1 MGFVF
6 TRILSRVVERS
17 KNVPRIGA
25 AGSMIVM
32 KFGGTSVEDGKAI
45 DRVAKIVQGR
55 MVHKPIVVVSAMAR
69 VTDGLIAMG
78 NAAAKGDLD
87 ESLGLLGRLR
97 ERHARV
103 SSEVVG
109 GPQLDSLLAEIE
121 CAFDRIEELLKG
133 IAAVGELSVRTGDNL
148 YSFGELLSSRIVA
161 AAFQARGVNSL
172 MFDSRQVMI
181 TDAHHGE
188 AIPLFDETNERCIA
202 QLGPLVK
209 RGVVPVMG
217 GFIASTQDGVPTTM
231 GRGGSDFSAAI
242 VGAALDAERIEIWT
256 DVEGMMTS
264 DPRVCSDARSIRV
277 ISFEEAAELAHFGA
291 KVLHPA
297 TLVPAVQKNIPV
309 YVLNSRD
316 LKSKGTCIKSSAPPC
331 KTPFRAIA
339 AKKKVAIISVSAPRM
354 LLAHGY
360 LRAVFEVFE
369 RYQIPVDLVAT
380 SEVSISLTME
390 SRLVVPG
397 LVDDLRKLAEVSVE
411 DGKAIIC
418 LVGRKIR
425 GKPGIAAGV
434 FSAVAA
440 GGINVRMISQG
451 ASEINV
457 SFVID
462 EDDAN
467 LAVQLL
473 HAHFFP
479 MQPEKKSA
487 SRAKKPRVMPGLL
500 GRAAG
505 ADYRETRP

>member
-1 MGFVF
+1 
-6 TRILSRVVERS
+6 
-17 KNVPRIGA
+17 
-25 AGSMIVM
+25 MIVM
-32 KFGGTSVEDGKAI
+32 KFGGTSVEDANAI
-45 DRVAKIVQGR
+45 DRVAKIVR
-55 MVHKPIVVVSAMAR
+55 ARLADKPVVVVSAMSK

-78 NAAAKGDLD
+78 KAASGGDLQA
-87 ESLGLLGRLR
+87 SLDISKSLR

-103 SSEVVG
+103 ACELVQGAPLQPLLSE
-109 GPQLDSLLAEIE
+109 LES
-121 CAFDRIEELLKG
+121 AFDRIDELLGG
-133 IAAVGELSVRTGDNL
+133 IAAVREISARTGDNL
-148 YSFGELLSSRIVA
+148 YSYGELLSSKIVA
-161 AAFQARGVNSL
+161 CAFQARGMNSQ

-181 TDAHHGE
+181 TDSKYGE
-188 AIPLFDETNERCIA
+188 ALPLFEQTNERCIA
-202 QLGPLVK
+202 QLAPLVK
-209 RGVVPVMG
+209 RNIVPVMG
-217 GFIASTQDGVPTTM
+217 GFIASSEDGVPTTL

-256 DVEGMMTS
+256 DVEGMMTV

-316 LKSKGTCIKSSAPPC
+316 LKSKGTCIQSVAPPC
-331 KTPFRAIA
+331 KTEFRAIA
-339 AKKKVAIISVSAPRM
+339 AKKNITIISISAPRM

-369 RYQIPVDLVAT
+369 RYQIPVDLVST
-380 SEVSISLTME
+380 SEVSISLTVE
-390 SRLVVPG
+390 SRLFVAG
-397 LVDDLRKLAEVSVE
+397 LVQDLSKLAEVSVE
-411 DGKAIIC
+411 DGKAIVC

-462 EDDAN
+462 EKDAN
-467 LAVQLL
+467 SALQLL
-473 HAHFFP
+473 HAAFFP
-479 MQPEKKSA
+479 QPKKA
-487 SRAKKPRVMPGLL
+487 KSRKGAKPKVAPGLL
-500 GRAAG
+500 SRSASS
-505 ADYRETRP
+505 YRESRIQS

>member
-1 MGFVF
+1 
-6 TRILSRVVERS
+6 
-17 KNVPRIGA
+17 
-25 AGSMIVM
+25 MIVM
-32 KFGGTSVEDGKAI
+32 KFGGTSVEDAKAI
-45 DRVAKIVQGR
+45 DRVAKIVRGR
-55 MVHKPIVVVSAMAR
+55 LAHKPVVVVSAMSK

-78 NAAAKGDLD
+78 KAAAKGDLD
-87 ESLGLLGRLR
+87 ASLALSRGLR

-103 SSEVVG
+103 SEELVQ
-109 GPQLDSLLAEIE
+109 GPQLRPLLAEIE
-121 CAFDRIEELLKG
+121 SAFDRMDELLRG
-133 IAAVGELSVRTGDNL
+133 IAAVGELSTRTGDNL
-148 YSFGELLSSRIVA
+148 YSYGELLSSKIVA
-161 AAFQARGVNSL
+161 AAFQTRGMNAV
-172 MFDSRQVMI
+172 MFDSREVMI
-181 TDAHHGE
+181 TDAKHGE
-188 AIPLFDETNERCIA
+188 ALPLFDETNERCVAQIA
-202 QLGPLVK
+202 PLVK
-209 RGVVPVMG
+209 RGIVAVMG
-217 GFIASTQDGVPTTM
+217 GFIASTIDGVPSTL

-264 DPRVCSDARSIRV
+264 DPRVCPDASSIRV

-339 AKKKVAIISVSAPRM
+339 AKKNITIISVSAPRM

-369 RYQIPVDLVAT
+369 RYHIPVDLVST
-380 SEVSISLTME
+380 SEVSISLTVE

-397 LVDDLRKLAEVSVE
+397 LVNDLGKLAEVSVE
-411 DGKAIIC
+411 DNKAIIC

-434 FSAVAA
+434 FTAVAG
-440 GGINVRMISQG
+440 GGINVRVISQG

-462 EDDAN
+462 EKDAN

-473 HAHFFP
+473 HVAFFP
-479 MQPEKKSA
+479 KPQGKKKHGG
-487 SRAKKPRVMPGLL
+487 KKPRVAPALL
-500 GRAAG
+500 SRAA
-505 ADYRETRP
+505 AAAFRESRP

>member
-1 MGFVF
+1 
-6 TRILSRVVERS
+6 
-17 KNVPRIGA
+17 
-25 AGSMIVM
+25 MIVM
-32 KFGGTSVEDGKAI
+32 KFGGTSVEDAKAI

-55 MVHKPIVVVSAMAR
+55 LPEKPIVVVSAMAK

-78 NAAAKGDLD
+78 AAAAKGDL
-87 ESLGLLGRLR
+87 EASLNLSRSLR

-103 SSEVVG
+103 SSELVR
-109 GPQLDSLLAEIE
+109 GPQLQPLLGEIE
-121 CAFDRIEELLKG
+121 GAFDRIDELLKG
-133 IAAVGELSVRTGDNL
+133 IAAVGELSARTGDNL
-148 YSFGELLSSRIVA
+148 YSYGELLSSRIVA
-161 AAFQARGVNSL
+161 AAFQPRGISST

-181 TDAHHGE
+181 TDARHGE
-188 AIPLFDETNERCIA
+188 AMPQFEETNERCAA
-202 QLGPLVK
+202 QLAPLVK
-209 RGVVPVMG
+209 RSIVPVMG
-217 GFIASTQDGVPTTM
+217 GFIASSKDGIPTTL

-242 VGAALDAERIEIWT
+242 IGAALDAERIEIWT

-264 DPRVCSDARSIRV
+264 DPRVCADARSIRV

-297 TLVPAVQKNIPV
+297 TLVPAVQKDIPV
-309 YVLNSRD
+309 YILNSRD

-339 AKKKVAIISVSAPRM
+339 AKKKITIISVSAPRM

-369 RYQIPVDLVAT
+369 RYRIPVDLVST
-380 SEVSISLTME
+380 SEVSISLTVE

-397 LVDDLRKLAEVSVE
+397 LVNDLRKLAEVSVE
-411 DGKAIIC
+411 DNKAIVC

-434 FSAVAA
+434 FSAIAA

-467 LAVQLL
+467 LALQLL
-473 HAHFFP
+473 HAHFFAK
-479 MQPEKKSA
+479 QETKKKIVT
-487 SRAKKPRVMPGLL
+487 RAKKARVTPVLL
-500 GRAAG
+500 SRAAASG
-505 ADYRETRP
+505 YRETRT

>member
-1 MGFVF
+1 
-6 TRILSRVVERS
+6 
-17 KNVPRIGA
+17 
-25 AGSMIVM
+25 MIVM
-32 KFGGTSVEDGKAI
+32 KFGGTSVEDAKAI

-55 MVHKPIVVVSAMAR
+55 LTQKPIVVVSAMSK

-78 NAAAKGDLD
+78 RAASRGDLGG
-87 ESLGLLGRLR
+87 SLSVSRGLR
-97 ERHARV
+97 ERHACV
-103 SSEVVG
+103 SSELVG
-109 GPQLDSLLAEIE
+109 GQQLRPLLVEIE
-121 CAFDRIEELLKG
+121 TAFDRIDELLKG
-133 IAAVGELSVRTGDNL
+133 IAAVGELSMRTGDNL
-148 YSFGELLSSRIVA
+148 YSYGELLSSRIVA
-161 AAFQARGVNSL
+161 AAFQSRGMNSV
-172 MFDSRQVMI
+172 MFDSRQVMV
-181 TDAHHGE
+181 TDARHGE
-188 AIPLFDETNERCIA
+188 ATPLFEDTNERCVA
-202 QLGPLVK
+202 QLVPLVK

-217 GFIASTQDGVPTTM
+217 GFIAATKDGVPATL

-242 VGAALDAERIEIWT
+242 VGAALDAEGIEIWT

-264 DPRVCSDARSIRV
+264 DPRVCADARSIRV

-339 AKKKVAIISVSAPRM
+339 AKKKITIISVSAPRM

-369 RYQIPVDLVAT
+369 RYHIPVDLVST
-380 SEVSISLTME
+380 SEVSISLTIE

-397 LVDDLRKLAEVSVE
+397 LVNDLRKLAEVSVE

-418 LVGRKIR
+418 LVGRKIQ

-434 FSAVAA
+434 FTAIAA

-462 EDDAN
+462 EADAD

-479 MQPEKKSA
+479 MQQKKKSA
-487 SRAKKPRVMPGLL
+487 GRAKKPRVAPALL
-500 GRAAG
+500 SRAAASG
-505 ADYRETRP
+505 YRETRP